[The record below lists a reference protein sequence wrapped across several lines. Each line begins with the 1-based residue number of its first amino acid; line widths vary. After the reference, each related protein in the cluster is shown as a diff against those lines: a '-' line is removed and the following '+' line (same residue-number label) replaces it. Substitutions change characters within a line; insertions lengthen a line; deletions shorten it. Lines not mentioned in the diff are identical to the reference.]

1 MASAKERS
9 NSPDLTIEDD
19 FETRNNGKRLIL
31 IDRERS
37 PSAKKR
43 KIEQS
48 DCAFDSDLV
57 FFVIIYQQSFV
68 ICYRQIYS
76 FSIASCTFQWHLF
89 ASEWIMG
96 SLQQISN

>member
-19 FETRNNGKRLIL
+19 SETRNNGKRLIL

-48 DCAFDSDLV
+48 DCAFDSDLEILNEDAV
-57 FFVIIYQQSFV
+57 DTMNNNRKLFE
-68 ICYRQIYS
+68 QIKRLDNKVLTWV
-76 FSIASCTFQWHLF
+76 CDCMW
-89 ASEWIMG
+89 
-96 SLQQISN
+96 